1 MTVDRPLLPA
11 AGLVILLA
19 LAFVLSVVIATI
31 GWRNKGRPGG
41 LRLAALMA
49 AAGLWSG
56 LYALELAVPS
66 LSAKTLC
73 AQLEYLGIATI
84 PLAWFL
90 FARDY
95 SGATRPL
102 SRKTLILLSVS
113 PLLTFAIVM
122 TNPYHHLVWSRV
134 ALTDS
139 GAFPQLVVTHG
150 PWFWVHVAFSYSMLA
165 AGSLLLIR
173 ASCRKPRRYTAQAG
187 LLFLATLAPWA
198 GNATYVLGW
207 GPAGNVD
214 LTPLAFV
221 ITGLAL
227 AIDIAWLRLL
237 RLLPA
242 VLPTAR
248 DQLVQTMRD
257 GVLVIDVDGAVVMAN
272 PAALF
277 MLGLSE
283 RSLKARPLAEVLGI
297 PALAAHSDMAA
308 DEQFEIA
315 LGKGDTSRVLDAA
328 WSPLSLRGRIGMGR
342 LLVMRDITDRK
353 RAEEVL
359 RESEF
364 RYRSLFDN
372 AHDLVFS
379 LDREGRFLSANDAMA
394 RATGYALQE
403 FPKLTIAD
411 LMEEKEYERLTN
423 DFLPGLATA
432 EHALINTELVSKD
445 GDTIALEASVHL
457 IRENGKP
464 VGMQCIS
471 RDVTEQRLWEDAL
484 RHQALHDG
492 VTSLPNRAFF
502 RERLRQVAAEPGDT
516 AGHAVLILDL
526 DGFKEINDSFGHHC
540 GDALLRQVGYRLER
554 TMRTADIVARLGG
567 DEFALIIPVA
577 DAAQGCRAALR
588 VLDTLL
594 PTYEVEGQTLK
605 LSASVGVAICPQ
617 DGRDADTLLRHADI
631 AMYTAKRAGGA
642 RYATYSAEDDPY
654 TTDRI
659 AISCELRAAL
669 ERDELSLCYQPQI
682 RCAGGSVYG
691 VEALARWEHPRRGLI
706 MPTQFVELAEQGGL
720 VGRLTT
726 WALRTAIDQCAAWRA
741 ENKEARVSVNL
752 SARDLDNP
760 DLTATLAQMLES
772 CGVDPT
778 WLTIEVTE
786 TSMMT
791 DPVRTAASLGS
802 LKALG
807 VRIAVDD
814 FGTGHSSLV
823 HLRRMPVDTL
833 KIDKSFV
840 MNMTIDKSDAAIVR
854 STIGL
859 AHDLGMTV
867 VAEGVEDAATL
878 KLLKAFGCDIVQG
891 NHLGRPMPAN
901 AVAARFLLAQDPQ
914 PVRLP
919 ARRSDAHRAG

>member
-1 MTVDRPLLPA
+1 MTAALSRLPA
-11 AGLVILLA
+11 AGFVIPLT
-19 LAFVLSVVIATI
+19 LAFILSVVIATI

-56 LYALELAVPS
+56 LYALELAVSS
-66 LSAKTLC
+66 LSAKTLF

-95 SGATRPL
+95 SGATKPL
-102 SRKTLILLSVS
+102 RRRTLL
-113 PLLTFAIVM
+113 PLGALPVLTFAIVM
-122 TNPYHHLVWSRV
+122 TNSYHHLVWSSV
-134 ALTDS
+134 ALDRS
-139 GAFPQLVVTHG
+139 GGFPQLAVVHG

-165 AGSLLLIR
+165 AGSFMLIR

-257 GVLVIDVDGAVVMAN
+257 GVLVVDVDGAVVMAN
-272 PAALF
+272 PAATF
-277 MLGLSE
+277 MLGISE
-283 RSLKARPLAEVLGI
+283 RSLKAQPLAEFLGV
-297 PALAAHSDMAA
+297 PALAPHGEATGDKH
-308 DEQFEIA
+308 FEIN
-315 LGKGDTSRVLDAA
+315 LGEGAAARVLDAV
-328 WSPLSLRGRIGMGR
+328 WSPLSLRGMIGLGR

-394 RATGYALQE
+394 KATGYAPEKFLE
-403 FPKLTIAD
+403 LTIAD
-411 LMEEKEYERLTN
+411 LMNEAEYEHLTR
-423 DFLPGLATA
+423 DFLPSLAEE
-432 EHALINTELVSKD
+432 EHAMVETELISKD
-445 GDTIALEASVHL
+445 GDTIMLEASVHL
-457 IRENGKP
+457 IRENGEP
-464 VGMQCIS
+464 AGIQCIS
-471 RDVTEQRLWEDAL
+471 RDVTEQRLWEEAL

-502 RERLRQVAAEPGDT
+502 RERLRQVAADHADG
-516 AGHAVLILDL
+516 ASHAVLILDL
-526 DGFKEINDSFGHHC
+526 DGFKEINDTFGHHC

-567 DEFALIIPVA
+567 DEFALIIPVT
-577 DAAQGCRAALR
+577 DTAQGCRAALR
-588 VLDTLL
+588 VLDALL
-594 PTYEVEGQTLK
+594 PTYEVEGQTLR

-617 DGRDADTLLRHADI
+617 DGKDADTLLRHADI

-642 RYATYSAEDDPY
+642 RYATYSAQDDPY

-682 RCAGGSVYG
+682 RCASGSVYG
-691 VEALARWEHPRRGLI
+691 VEALARWEHPHRGLI
-706 MPTQFVELAEQGGL
+706 MPSQFIELAEQDGL

-726 WALRTAIDQCAAWRA
+726 WVLRSAVDQCAAWRA

-760 DLTATLAQMLES
+760 DLTSTLLQILDS
-772 CGVDPT
+772 CGVDPS
-778 WLTIEVTE
+778 WLTVEITE

-823 HLRRMPVDTL
+823 HLKRMPVDTL

-859 AHDLGMTV
+859 AHDLGLTV

-901 AVAARFLLAQDPQ
+901 AVAARFLLSQDPQ
-914 PVRLP
+914 PIRFA
-919 ARRSDAHRAG
+919 ARRPDVHRAG